1 MTLIE
6 METTLK
12 EKINADYMTA
22 FKTKNT
28 VAKNLLSVV
37 KGEIQTIEKNLGVEN
52 LSDEEVIKILTK
64 ISKSL
69 KEQFV
74 IDNPEVTKT
83 VKEELSIIEPYLPK
97 QMTNEEIR
105 EKVQSLISDGASN
118 MGEIMKAFSSLSAD
132 KKVVSQIYNEVK

>member
-1 MTLIE
+1 

-74 IDNPEVTKT
+74 IDNPEVTKA

-105 EKVQSLISDGASN
+105 EKVQTLISDGASN
-118 MGEIMKAFSSLSAD
+118 MGEIMKAFSNLPAD